1 MYTQAIGNT
10 KRPLLVLLAAWL
22 LAASA
27 ALTPVVLEQV
37 TGLSV
42 TAAAHACGGQS
53 GGC

>member
-1 MYTQAIGNT
+1 MYTQTIGNA
-10 KRPLLVLLAAWL
+10 KRHLFVLLAALL

-27 ALTPVVLEQV
+27 AITPVVLEEV